1 VADPRC
7 RACGGLEWTVA
18 DDPDEHGRCV
28 NCREFPTLGWETA
41 RLIEEVC
48 AIPDGLQM
56 GRPFLLTDE
65 QFRCVLRH
73 YRLDPF
79 TGRFVYFRGSQLTRP
94 QKWGKGPFASAF
106 ICAEAHP
113 EAPVMFDGWD
123 ADGQPVGRPWP
134 SPHIQVTAVSEDQT
148 DNVFR
153 ALLPMIRL
161 GALAADIPDT
171 GLTRINLP
179 SGGLIEPVT
188 AAALSRLGQRVTF
201 VVQDQTESW
210 FRTNGG
216 HKLADN
222 QRRGLAGMGGR
233 FLSTPNAWDPVEDS
247 VAQRT
252 AESKA
257 PGVYHDDVEPG
268 SGSVRNKADRRRM
281 LRKVYADSATKSRP
295 DAPWE
300 TWIDLDRID
309 GEIVALLEH
318 DAAQAERWF
327 LNRKMA
333 GESAAFDIDTYR
345 ELAQPRDV
353 PDRTLVVLGVDGA
366 RFRDALAIRG
376 VEVLTGYQ
384 FTVGIWQRPER
395 AAPDYEH
402 PADDVDARMTEAFR
416 RWDVWRAYC
425 DPQYIEHLVD
435 RWQGRWGDK
444 RVVSWFTNRDRQVAY
459 AVRNL
464 ATAIGA
470 RDLAHDGDPLAVEH
484 VRNARKRKV
493 NVYDDRGGQMHTI
506 AKDRHDSPRKIDSAM
521 ADVLAWEC
529 RGDAIAAGATHSRS
543 RVLVAH

>member
-1 VADPRC
+1 
-7 RACGGLEWTVA
+7 
-18 DDPDEHGRCV
+18 
-28 NCREFPTLGWETA
+28 
-41 RLIEEVC
+41 
-48 AIPDGLQM
+48 
-56 GRPFLLTDE
+56 
-65 QFRCVLRH
+65 
-73 YRLDPF
+73 
-79 TGRFVYFRGSQLTRP
+79 
-94 QKWGKGPFASAF
+94 
-106 ICAEAHP
+106 
-113 EAPVMFDGWD
+113 
-123 ADGQPVGRPWP
+123 
-134 SPHIQVTAVSEDQT
+134 
-148 DNVFR
+148 
-153 ALLPMIRL
+153 
-161 GALAADIPDT
+161 
-171 GLTRINLP
+171 
-179 SGGLIEPVT
+179 
-188 AAALSRLGQRVTF
+188 
-201 VVQDQTESW
+201 VQDQTESW
-210 FRTNGG
+210 YRTNGG
-216 HKLADN
+216 RKLADN

-233 FLSTPNAWDPVEDS
+233 FISTPNAWDPVEDS
-247 VAQRT
+247 VAQVTRV
-252 AESKA
+252 EA

-281 LRKVYADSATKSRP
+281 LRKRLRRLGDEA
-295 DAPWE
+295 APGREWE
-300 TWIDLDRID
+300 PWIDLDRID

-402 PADDVDARMTEAFR
+402 PADEVDARMTEAFR

-470 RDLAHDGDPLAVEH
+470 RDLAHDGDRWRSSMSAT
-484 VRNARKRKV
+484 RASARS
-493 NVYDDRGGQMHTI
+493 T
-506 AKDRHDSPRKIDSAM
+506 
-521 ADVLAWEC
+521 C
-529 RGDAIAAGATHSRS
+529 TTTAAGRCTRS
-543 RVLVAH
+543 RRTGTTRRARSTPRWRTCSPGSAAATRSPPARPIRGPVSSSLTS